1 MKVSV
6 AEILEHSRAALLAHG
21 AGDWQAEAVARA
33 VARAEETGNVI
44 CGLYYLESY
53 CVQLVSG
60 RVDGRAL
67 PVVSRPTP
75 GCVRVDA
82 CFGFA
87 QPAFA
92 RALPLALEA
101 ARENGVA
108 TLAVAHAHT
117 CTSLGFFT
125 EQIAGDGIIAL
136 GMTNASAIVAGPGGR
151 APVLGTNPFAIT
163 IPGTDGPALH
173 ADFSTSAV
181 ALGRITM
188 AKAAGEPIP
197 LGWAVDADG
206 NPTTDPEAAICPARC
221 NRRRGPRA
229 GRSAL
234 MVEAF
239 AAGLTGSVN
248 SRDVKGLK
256 AAEGPPHGLG
266 QFYILIDPGAHDPA
280 FAMRFARMADA
291 DRRGPGRAHPGRAAP
306 PSRPG
311 RCARRALGR
320 NAGAGSRRGRAK
332 ACLRRRPVA
341 TCPAGPPSVVRE
353 DLGPRGGGGLAQTC
367 RDLARMCRV
376 PIGDQHLQHQRAQG
390 RGLRRP
396 FDATHQDR
404 ACRGQVALME
414 RDARARGLQ
423 RPGGTRALGHAA
435 RHQIAGA
442 GHAPRRQP
450 CRDQR
455 VERVGRK
462 RCRAQPFGGACAA
475 SMSCRPSCVTN
486 SSRRR
491 SGSSGVRSR
500 PCRDSRAV
508 NARSPLF
515 SAEIAPAR
523 VTFPAH
529 AASPLMRLRPRSVDP
544 PGVAA
549 RTTAGPPPPRM
560 GRSRISQRH
569 GAQCTRCFNVKIL
582 QLKLR

>member
-125 EQIAGDGIIAL
+125 EQIAADGIIAL

-206 NPTTDPEAAICPARC
+206 VPTTDPEAAIAGALQSAA
-221 NRRRGPRA
+221 GPKGWA
-229 GRSAL
+229 LGL

-256 AAEGPPHGLG
+256 AAQGPPHGLG

-280 FAMRFARMADA
+280 FADRFARMADA
-291 DRRGPGRAHPGRAAP
+291 IADDPGVRIPGVPRRHLDPVDVPDALWAGTVALAQGAA
-306 PSRPG
+306 
-311 RCARRALGR
+311 
-320 NAGAGSRRGRAK
+320 AK
-332 ACLRRRPVA
+332 AP
-341 TCPAGPPSVVRE
+341 
-353 DLGPRGGGGLAQTC
+353 
-367 RDLARMCRV
+367 
-376 PIGDQHLQHQRAQG
+376 
-390 RGLRRP
+390 
-396 FDATHQDR
+396 
-404 ACRGQVALME
+404 
-414 RDARARGLQ
+414 
-423 RPGGTRALGHAA
+423 
-435 RHQIAGA
+435 
-442 GHAPRRQP
+442 
-450 CRDQR
+450 
-455 VERVGRK
+455 
-462 RCRAQPFGGACAA
+462 
-475 SMSCRPSCVTN
+475 
-486 SSRRR
+486 
-491 SGSSGVRSR
+491 
-500 PCRDSRAV
+500 
-508 NARSPLF
+508 
-515 SAEIAPAR
+515 
-523 VTFPAH
+523 
-529 AASPLMRLRPRSVDP
+529 
-544 PGVAA
+544 
-549 RTTAGPPPPRM
+549 
-560 GRSRISQRH
+560 
-569 GAQCTRCFNVKIL
+569 
-582 QLKLR
+582 